1 MSATNYPR
9 EMGLM
14 TEISR
19 KYSTDADMTV
29 EKIKVACNRLGLTIV
44 KEDATTRRL
53 QVSTGWTAFSWGE
66 TMDIVVSQQKEG
78 ATVTIDSKPKVWFNL
93 PASERAKRN
102 AEALL
107 QELEKTV

>member
-1 MSATNYPR
+1 MSS
-9 EMGLM
+9 M

-19 KYSTDADMTV
+19 KYATDADKTL
-29 EKIKVACNRLGLTIV
+29 EKMKEVCNRLGLPIV
-44 KEDATTRRL
+44 KEDATTRRI

-66 TMDIVVSQQKEG
+66 TMDIIISQQKDG
-78 ATVTIDSKPKVWFNL
+78 ATVTIDSKPKVWYNL

-107 QELEKTV
+107 NELEKQA